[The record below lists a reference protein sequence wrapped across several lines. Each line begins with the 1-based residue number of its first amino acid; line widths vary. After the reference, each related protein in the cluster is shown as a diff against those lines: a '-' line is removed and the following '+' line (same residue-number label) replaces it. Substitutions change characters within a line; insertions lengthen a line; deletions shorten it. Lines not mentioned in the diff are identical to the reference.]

1 MSYRDLDTKFPMVK
15 DSPDP
20 NRLSPPLLEGLE
32 SNPPALESA
41 AMSTSASEAIPLHE
55 PLDTPR
61 PDVTDGPQL
70 KLIQNLRQIHETSSP
85 PDISP
90 DISQNSINTAQLP
103 TTTIDSFKTTTMDS
117 FEDLGASTALGQ
129 YSRAMVA
136 FN

>member
-20 NRLSPPLLEGLE
+20 NRLSPPLLGGLK
-32 SNPPALESA
+32 SNPPALESP

-70 KLIQNLRQIHETSSP
+70 KLIQNLRQIHGTSSP

-90 DISQNSINTAQLP
+90 AISQNFINTAQLP
-103 TTTIDSFKTTTMDS
+103 TTTIDSFKPTTMDS